1 MSATDVQVR
10 FAAEFALFL
19 VAFAGVGFAFL
30 RSDLLVLKPAARVAS
45 VLGFA
50 CLVTAG
56 FLSGALIVDEPT
68 DPVVVALRL
77 AGIVLLAG
85 SSLAWRTDRGGRELL
100 RIGLVALVVAEIV
113 LSNDQAS
120 TLADAARGI
129 GALAVGACLV
139 GASARVI
146 SARIAATGAM
156 ILFAVIT
163 AVAVALSSVVS
174 SNIESEALDRYSARV
189 DTEATAISGVAPDL
203 LSSARLLASLL
214 QTTENAQIADALRR
228 ATDPARALASTTR
241 DQELLASVIDQ
252 FIAGFVKDQDPR
264 RGPTLLIYANATP
277 RLLVST
283 PPTYQGSL
291 ITELQGQRSVLDALQ
306 SGAPTQ
312 DVAVVDGPPL
322 AVATAPVIVNKTTKG
337 VIVRTTKLDG
347 SYLQLR
353 GAPIELETPGVALAL
368 VASGHTV
375 ATAGSSGAVEDS
387 ALRRLGS
394 RAAELEDEDALRT
407 TVGERFYVAAPV
419 LGDDGSPVMALILSA
434 PRAEEDAARED
445 LFRVL
450 FLVSMGAAAAALI
463 LAGLAGER
471 IGGGLRRIAEAASE
485 IERGNL
491 DVRTGVATDDELGT
505 VGRSFDSMAL
515 SLSDLTKELREAVLD
530 EAVLRARLEAVV
542 GGMGEALIAVD
553 GDARVTDFNAAA
565 EELLDVPAR
574 EVLHRSVGDVV
585 DLRSEDG
592 TAQSRRLRRPVLEA
606 WTMTGSVR
614 LGGGRE
620 VPVSVSAGALR
631 GSDGAV
637 NGAVFVLRDQ
647 RRERELDRMKTEFL
661 SAISHELRTPL
672 TPIKGFASILQTRDL
687 PAARA
692 KGFAD
697 EISTAADQLERVI
710 GQLVNFATLQSGR
723 LTLEVEPVAVRPMID
738 GVLAGWKDRLG
749 PGHSVRRKVAARV
762 PRVEVDKA
770 YVSQALDELLDNA
783 VKYSPDG
790 GKISVD
796 AVVVEGEDGPELEIA
811 VTDQGV
817 GIPADRLGSVI
828 GDFTQA
834 DASATRRFGG
844 LGRGQAGVYPIV
856 RAHDGQLDIES
867 TVGEGTRVSIRLP
880 VAGPAHRRYR

>member
-19 VAFAGVGFAFL
+19 VALAGVGFAFL

-45 VLGFA
+45 ALGFA
-50 CLVTAG
+50 SLAIAAL
-56 FLSGALIVDEPT
+56 LSGALIVDEPT

-85 SSLAWRTDRGGRELL
+85 SSVAWRPDRGGRELL
-100 RIGLVALVVAEIV
+100 RIGLVALVVAEIA

-120 TLADAARGI
+120 TVGDAARMI

-163 AVAVALSSVVS
+163 VVAVSLSSVVS
-174 SNIESEALDRYSARV
+174 SNIESEALDRYAARV
-189 DTEATAISGVAPDL
+189 NTEASAIKDVAPDL
-203 LSSARLLASLL
+203 LSSSSLLATLL
-214 QTTENAQIADALRR
+214 QTTSDGKISNALLR
-228 ATDPARALASTTR
+228 ATDPNRAPSTTTAE
-241 DQELLASVIDQ
+241 QAILTSTIDQ
-252 FIAGFVKDQDPR
+252 FIAGFVADQDPR
-264 RGPTLLIYANATP
+264 RGPTLLVDADK
-277 RLLVST
+277 RLLVAT
-283 PPTYQGSL
+283 PSDDPTLLVELTGQPAITNALRSGSPKVD
-291 ITELQGQRSVLDALQ
+291 IV
-306 SGAPTQ
+306 
-312 DVAVVDGPPL
+312 VVDGHPL
-322 AVATAPVIVNKTTKG
+322 AIAAAPVAPGRVTRA
-337 VIVRTTKLDG
+337 VIVRTTNLDA
-347 SYLQLR
+347 SYLTLR
-353 GAPIELETPGVALAL
+353 STPIEAETPGVALAL
-368 VASGHTV
+368 VDGSRTL
-375 ATAGSSGAVEDS
+375 ATEGNEGFLDPTT
-387 ALRRLGS
+387 LRRLGG
-394 RAAELEDEDALRT
+394 RAMELDDDLRST
-407 TVGERFYVAAPV
+407 DGGRFYVSAPV
-419 LGDDGSPVMALILSA
+419 VGDDGNPVMALILSA
-434 PRAEEDAARED
+434 PRSEEDATRED

-450 FLVSMGAAAAALI
+450 FLVSMGAATAALI

-515 SLSDLTKELREAVLD
+515 SLSNLTSELREAVLD

-553 GDARVTDFNAAA
+553 ADALVTDFNAAA

-574 EVLHRSVGDVV
+574 EVLGRSVGDVV

-614 LGGGRE
+614 LSGARE
-620 VPVSVSAGALR
+620 VPVSVSAGTLR

-637 NGAVFVLRDQ
+637 SGAVFVLRDQ

-672 TPIKGFASILQTRDL
+672 TPIKGFASILQTREL
-687 PAARA
+687 PPARA

-723 LTLEVEPVAVRPMID
+723 LTLEVEPVAVRPMLD
-738 GVLAGWKDRLG
+738 AVLAGWKDRVG
-749 PGHSVRRKVAARV
+749 PDHRLRRRVATGV
-762 PRVEVDKA
+762 PRVLADRA
-770 YVSQALDELLDNA
+770 YLSQALDELVDNA

-796 AVVVEGEDGPELEIA
+796 AVVVEGEDGPELEIS
-811 VTDQGV
+811 VTDEGV
-817 GIPADRLGSVI
+817 GIPSDRLGSVV

-844 LGRGQAGVYPIV
+844 LGLGLALVNRIV
-856 RAHDGQLDIES
+856 RAHEGRLTIES
-867 TVGEGTRVSIRLP
+867 TVGEGTRASIRVP
-880 VAGPAHRRYR
+880 VAGPAPRRYR